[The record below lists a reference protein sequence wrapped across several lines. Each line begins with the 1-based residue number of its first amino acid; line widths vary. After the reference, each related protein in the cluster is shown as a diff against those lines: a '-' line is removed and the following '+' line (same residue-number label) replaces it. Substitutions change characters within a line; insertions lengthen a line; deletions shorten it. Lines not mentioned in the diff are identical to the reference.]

1 MSSSNTEEL
10 IVPTE
15 YLEMDPI
22 DLAQDDKGIETIIA
36 YLKSTRVNIKAA
48 EKAGKRITAK
58 AARTKPKQFDQ
69 DPLAMILKDV

>member
-1 MSSSNTEEL
+1 MKTSSEDL
-10 IVPTE
+10 VAPTE

-22 DLAQDDKGIETIIA
+22 DLAQDEAGIQAIMA
-36 YLKSTRVNIKAA
+36 YLRSTRVNIKAA

-69 DPLAMILKDV
+69 DPLAMILKDA

>member
-1 MSSSNTEEL
+1 MSSNNTEEL
-10 IVPTE
+10 VTPTE

-22 DLAQDDKGIETIIA
+22 DLAQDEVGIQAIMA
-36 YLKSTRVNIKAA
+36 YLRSTRVNIKAA

-69 DPLAMILKDV
+69 DPLAMILKDA